1 MVEKMQMVNI
11 VGPEAALDDILSVC
25 MDAGCFDIEE
35 TGPAIYKAHAHSGAE
50 NPYAQSLSSLTE
62 ILNYYEI
69 EPKVISTRQSFK
81 NDQVVKMLEGMREDL
96 HTLQQERAALSDA
109 LSDTDQK
116 IAQLKHFCGLDF
128 DISAAIHSQ
137 FIKVRFG
144 KLSTASYQKLSK
156 YTKQNPYV
164 LFTPCSRE
172 GDFYWGVYTAPVE
185 YIDAADRIFSIL
197 FFERMDLP
205 DVAGS
210 PDKLVLQYQKEREK
224 LSKQLDKT
232 VEKLDKYYTKNGDR
246 FLQLYTYLKRGYDI
260 YEYRKYAVEY
270 KDKFIM
276 LTGWVPRSDY
286 NRFSEMLSSIKDTT
300 VMSAT
305 AQRSQNLTPPTKL
318 KNRALFKPFR
328 FFVNIYGTPGY
339 NEIDPTPFLALTYTL
354 LYGIMFADLG
364 QGIVLALIGLWMY
377 KARKM
382 ELGLPLIPCGI
393 AGAVFGT
400 IFGSVFGYEEVLDPL
415 YKAVGLSGKPFPV
428 MQNAINLLLIS
439 VGIGIALTVIAMFI
453 GIAANFKKKNIAG
466 ALFGPN
472 GIAGTV
478 FYLSLLTIIGSMILG
493 WKLPTGII
501 TVFGVILPIILIFFK
516 EPLGQL
522 VQGKKVN
529 LEGIGDFI
537 LENFFE
543 LFEVLLGYFTNT
555 ISFLRVG
562 AFVLIHSGMMMAFSA
577 LANMVGGGVAG
588 IIMMV
593 FGNLF
598 VIALEGLLVGIQVLR
613 LEFYEMFSRFYEG
626 DGVPF
631 TPIKINENN

>member
-11 VGPEAALDDILSVC
+11 VGPQSRLDDILSVC

-35 TGPAIYKAHAHSGAE
+35 TGPAIYKAHASQGAE
-50 NPYAQSLSSLTE
+50 NPYAESLNALTE

-69 EPKVISTRQSFK
+69 APQVIQTRRSFE
-81 NDQVVKMLEGMREDL
+81 NDEVVKMLEGMRSDL
-96 HTLQQERAALSDA
+96 HALQQERNALTDA
-109 LSDTDQK
+109 IKETDLK

-144 KLSTASYQKLSK
+144 KISSASYQKLNK

-172 GDFYWGVYTAPVE
+172 GDFYWGIYTAPVE
-185 YIDAADRIFSIL
+185 WIDSADRIFSIL

-205 DVAGS
+205 DVSGS
-210 PDKLVLQYQKEREK
+210 PDKLVLQYEKEREK
-224 LSKQLDKT
+224 LAGKLDQT
-232 VEKLDKYYTKNGDR
+232 VEKLDEYHKKNGDR
-246 FLQLYTYLKRGYDI
+246 FLQLYTYLKRGHDI
-260 YEYRKYAVEY
+260 FEYRKYAVEY

-276 LTGWVPRSDY
+276 LTGWVPQSDY
-286 NRFSEMLSSIKDTT
+286 DRFCKMLETVEQTT

-339 NEIDPTPFLALTYTL
+339 NEIDPTPFLAITYTI

-364 QGIVLALIGLWMY
+364 QGLVLALVGAWMY
-377 KARKM
+377 KVKKM

-393 AGAVFGT
+393 AGALFGLV
-400 IFGSVFGYEEVLDPL
+400 FGSVFGYEEVLDPL
-415 YKAVGLSGKPFPV
+415 YGALGFSQRPFPV
-428 MQNAINLLLIS
+428 MKNAINLLLIS
-439 VGIGIALTVIAMFI
+439 VGIGIALTVVAMFI
-453 GIAANFKKKNIAG
+453 GIAANFKKKNLAG

-472 GIAGTV
+472 GVAGTV
-478 FYLSLLTIIGSMILG
+478 FYLSLLAILG
-493 WKLPTGII
+493 SAVLGWNLPVGVIAA
-501 TVFGVILPIILIFFK
+501 FGVILPVILMFFK
-516 EPLGQL
+516 EPLGLL

-562 AFVLIHSGMMMAFSA
+562 AFVLIHSGMMMAFAA
-577 LANMVGGGVAG
+577 LADMVGGGVAG

-626 DGVPF
+626 DGIPF
-631 TPIKINENN
+631 SPIRIGENL